1 MGIVVSV
8 SNQKGG
14 VGKTTTSI
22 NLGASMAAAGK
33 RVLVIDMDPQANAG
47 SGLGFY
53 GEQANGSVYEVL
65 MGEKSLAEVILP
77 TQVPNLFLAPSTKDL
92 AGAEVELV
100 SALAREARL
109 KNAVA
114 QVRGQFDYVFL
125 DCPPSLGLLTV
136 NCLCAADSVLI
147 PMQCEYYA
155 MEGLTRL
162 METIELVKTALH
174 PTLRVEGVL
183 FTMFDARN
191 NLAHQVVKSVKEQF
205 QGRVFETVIPRNV
218 RLSEA
223 PSHGM
228 PAILYD
234 AASRGSQ
241 GYLTLAEEM
250 LTHALP
256 AA

>member
-1 MGIVVSV
+1 MANVLSV

-22 NLGASMAAAGK
+22 NLGASLAAAGK
-33 RVLVIDMDPQANAG
+33 KTLVIDMDPQANAG
-47 SGLGFY
+47 SGLGLF
-53 GEQANGSVYEVL
+53 GDQVEAGVYQVL
-65 MGEKSLAEVILP
+65 TGEKRLADVIVP

-92 AGAEVELV
+92 AGAEIELV
-100 SALAREARL
+100 SAIAREMRL
-109 KNAVA
+109 RNAVA
-114 QVRGQFDYVFL
+114 TVRNDFDFILL
-125 DCPPSLGLLTV
+125 DCPPSLGLLTI

-147 PMQCEYYA
+147 PLQCEYYA
-155 MEGLTRL
+155 MEGLGRL
-162 METIELVKTALH
+162 LETIELVKGALH
-174 PTLRVEGVL
+174 PSLRVEGVL

-191 NLAHQVVKSVKEQF
+191 NLAHQVVKEVREHF
-205 QGRVFETVIPRNV
+205 DGRVFDTMIPRNV

-250 LTHALP
+250 LRPHA
-256 AA
+256 A